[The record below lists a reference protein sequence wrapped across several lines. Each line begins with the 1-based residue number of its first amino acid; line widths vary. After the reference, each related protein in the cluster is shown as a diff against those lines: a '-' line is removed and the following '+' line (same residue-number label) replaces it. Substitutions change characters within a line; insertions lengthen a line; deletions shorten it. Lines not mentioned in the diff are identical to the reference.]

1 MDRHGVALGTLRLL
15 PEDAKRSRHAP
26 APPGAPAVAAADDAF
41 ESRLLARGL
50 GRLDARRAD
59 AGAAKAW
66 GALEAAAQAARLG
79 LWAHEATAEAAAAA
93 AAPRA
98 RGGALRGRAAEVV
111 DGATLYVHAD
121 PPAKLDAVLAAM
133 RAFAPPATAAA
144 AAHRRNAVVA
154 AQFDDGSGLG
164 WYRARVVEVG
174 PGGATYALRYLDF
187 GNLEAGVPAAR
198 VAPLDAARAALP
210 PAAVECRLAHVR
222 AAAVDDEAGEACA
235 RALHELVWGKGLE
248 LAEVPGR
255 ADGPRFR
262 VRVVDGVAEAKAGG
276 DSRPTVNEQLV
287 ERGLARVPGA
297 SKHAADDLAVAMRA
311 LQLGARAA
319 RAGVWRY
326 GDCDFSDDE
335 K

>member
-1 MDRHGVALGTLRLL
+1 MWRHGGAVVWRCLG
-15 PEDAKRSRHAP
+15 
-26 APPGAPAVAAADDAF
+26 
-41 ESRLLARGL
+41 
-50 GRLDARRAD
+50 
-59 AGAAKAW
+59 
-66 GALEAAAQAARLG
+66 
-79 LWAHEATAEAAAAA
+79 A
-93 AAPRA
+93 AAPW
-98 RGGALRGRAAEVV
+98 RGRAAEVV

>member
-1 MDRHGVALGTLRLL
+1 M
-15 PEDAKRSRHAP
+15 
-26 APPGAPAVAAADDAF
+26 
-41 ESRLLARGL
+41 
-50 GRLDARRAD
+50 
-59 AGAAKAW
+59 
-66 GALEAAAQAARLG
+66 
-79 LWAHEATAEAAAAA
+79 
-93 AAPRA
+93 
-98 RGGALRGRAAEVV
+98 
-111 DGATLYVHAD
+111 
-121 PPAKLDAVLAAM
+121 
-133 RAFAPPATAAA
+133 
-144 AAHRRNAVVA
+144 
-154 AQFDDGSGLG
+154 
-164 WYRARVVEVG
+164 
-174 PGGATYALRYLDF
+174 
-187 GNLEAGVPAAR
+187 PAAR
-198 VAPLDAARAALP
+198 AAPLDAARAA
-210 PAAVECRLAHVR
+210 PAARRRECRLAHVR

>member
-1 MDRHGVALGTLRLL
+1 MR
-15 PEDAKRSRHAP
+15 RSFQFR
-26 APPGAPAVAAADDAF
+26 
-41 ESRLLARGL
+41 S
-50 GRLDARRAD
+50 ARR
-59 AGAAKAW
+59 
-66 GALEAAAQAARLG
+66 
-79 LWAHEATAEAAAAA
+79 
-93 AAPRA
+93 
-98 RGGALRGRAAEVV
+98 
-111 DGATLYVHAD
+111 
-121 PPAKLDAVLAAM
+121 
-133 RAFAPPATAAA
+133 
-144 AAHRRNAVVA
+144 RR
-154 AQFDDGSGLG
+154 
-164 WYRARVVEVG
+164 
-174 PGGATYALRYLDF
+174 PGG
-187 GNLEAGVPAAR
+187 
-198 VAPLDAARAALP
+198 
-210 PAAVECRLAHVR
+210 
-222 AAAVDDEAGEACA
+222 A

-311 LQLGARAA
+311 LQLGARGA

>member
-1 MDRHGVALGTLRLL
+1 M
-15 PEDAKRSRHAP
+15 
-26 APPGAPAVAAADDAF
+26 GA
-41 ESRLLARGL
+41 
-50 GRLDARRAD
+50 
-59 AGAAKAW
+59 
-66 GALEAAAQAARLG
+66 
-79 LWAHEATAEAAAAA
+79 
-93 AAPRA
+93 
-98 RGGALRGRAAEVV
+98 
-111 DGATLYVHAD
+111 DGARPVHAD
-121 PPAKLDAVLAAM
+121 VAGVVLL
-133 RAFAPPATAAA
+133 
-144 AAHRRNAVVA
+144 
-154 AQFDDGSGLG
+154 GSGTG
-164 WYRARVVEVG
+164 GGIHGRARCSNVLQCT
-174 PGGATYALRYLDF
+174 PQRCPALRYLDF